1 MTTAVTTMPAFP
13 NTIDEMVNHYVRL
26 RDTLKI
32 ADDKHKEKTAAA
44 REYLENLN
52 GAIVAKLSE
61 IGVESAKT
69 EYGTA
74 YRTVTKSATVADG
87 ALFRKFIIDTK
98 QYDLVD
104 MRANAPAIE
113 VFISGIGQGNPPP
126 GVNYSTMVK
135 AGVRRA

>member
-1 MTTAVTTMPAFP
+1 MTTQTKATPAFP
-13 NTIDEMVNHYVRL
+13 DTIDEMVNHYVRL

-52 GAIVAKLSE
+52 GAIVAKLAE

-87 ALFRKFIIDTK
+87 ALFRQFIINTE

-104 MRANAPAIE
+104 MRANAPAVAAFIE
-113 VFISGIGQGNPPP
+113 GVGQGNPPP
-126 GVNYSTMVK
+126 GINYSTMVK